1 MITNEDIV
9 KDKFPH
15 KLVYVLITKSGSIS
29 LHEDMEVA
37 LLWAT
42 QEAGGSIEVHALEK
56 YGFMGRM
63 EVEV

>member
-1 MITNEDIV
+1 MVTNEDIV

-15 KLVYVLITKSGSIS
+15 KLVYVLVTKSGDIS

-37 LLWAT
+37 LLWAAH
-42 QEAGGSIEVHALEK
+42 EAGGSIEVHALGK

>member
-15 KLVYVLITKSGSIS
+15 KLVYVLVTKDGGIS

-42 QEAGGSIEVHALEK
+42 HEGGAVIEVHALGK